1 MKDST
6 DFVLGDLFAGASE
19 MLADTIKSFFA
30 IPTELRGLTERC
42 VDCLATP
49 HAVFEK
55 RLDILVAP
63 YIPALMDKRCELLT
77 IGAYG
82 EICTENWSRELG
94 AFMDRILMPRLGQDM
109 EFVQRRL
116 PYVAGRLDDMIVAAL
131 RLSPTQKS

>member
-6 DFVLGDLFAGASE
+6 DFVLGDFFAGAGE
-19 MLADTIKSFFA
+19 MLADTVRNFFA
-30 IPTELRGLTERC
+30 IPAGLHGLTGRC

-55 RLDILVAP
+55 RLGVLVAP
-63 YIPALMDKRCELLT
+63 YIPALMEKRCELLT

-82 EICTENWSRELG
+82 EICTESWSRELG
-94 AFMDRILMPRLGQDM
+94 AFMDRILMPRLGHDM

-116 PYVAGRLDDMIVAAL
+116 PYVAGRLDDMVAAAL
-131 RLSPTQKS
+131 RLSRSQKS

>member
-6 DFVLGDLFAGASE
+6 DFVLGDLFAGAGE
-19 MLADTIKSFFA
+19 ILADTIKNLFA
-30 IPTELRGLTERC
+30 IPASLRGLTRRC
-42 VDCLATP
+42 VNCMATP

-63 YIPALMDKRCELLT
+63 YIPALMEKRCELLT

-82 EICTENWSRELG
+82 EIRTESWSRELG
-94 AFMDRILMPRLGQDM
+94 VFMDRILMPRLGQDM

-116 PYVAGRLDDMIVAAL
+116 PYVAGRLDDMVVTAL
-131 RLSPTQKS
+131 RLSPTQKP